1 MLQKVKQDFE
11 LNLPDFIKASNDFER
26 IWLLTDAFVSLAEEN
41 GLELN
46 RIIFMLELK
55 NSCMFFELLSTF
67 NDWLIQLTANCQSL
81 GTYEQ
86 FLAQNGKIL
95 VSCFSGLSRLGII
108 RNQTLPQK
116 LVPLQLTLAK
126 GIFFEWVRTDGS
138 FSLKETM
145 RREIEVLL
153 DVLPE
158 YRR

>member
-55 NSCMFFELLSTF
+55 NSCMFFDLLSTF
-67 NDWLIQLTANCQSL
+67 NDWLIQLTANCQS
-81 GTYEQ
+81 
-86 FLAQNGKIL
+86 
-95 VSCFSGLSRLGII
+95 LGII